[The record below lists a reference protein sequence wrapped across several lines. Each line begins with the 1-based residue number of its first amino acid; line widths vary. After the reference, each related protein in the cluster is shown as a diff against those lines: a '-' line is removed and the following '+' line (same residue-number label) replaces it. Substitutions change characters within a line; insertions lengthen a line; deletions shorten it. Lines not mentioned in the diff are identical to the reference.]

1 MLRGSILTLD
11 RSIDSELILR
21 KIPMEFSAGFEA
33 ILKKKL
39 FFRIGMF
46 QRGTLTSGIGLS
58 WNDLSVDYAFLN
70 DGSLN
75 GIEKNH
81 LLSISISI
89 EKLKKYF
96 SNKTQEVK

>member
-1 MLRGSILTLD
+1 
-11 RSIDSELILR
+11 
-21 KIPMEFSAGFEA
+21 MEFSAGFEA

-46 QRGTLTSGIGLS
+46 QRGTLASGIGLS
-58 WNDLSVDYAFLN
+58 WNDFIVDYAFLN

-81 LLSISISI
+81 ILSVSIST
-89 EKLKKYF
+89 EQLKKYF

>member
-1 MLRGSILTLD
+1 MIV
-11 RSIDSELILR
+11 
-21 KIPMEFSAGFEA
+21 
-33 ILKKKL
+33 ILKIQKKL

-46 QRGTLTSGIGLS
+46 QRGTLACGIGFS
-58 WNDLSVDYAFLN
+58 WDDLSVDYTFLN

-81 LLSISISI
+81 LLSVSIST
-89 EKLKKYF
+89 EQLKKYF